1 MWTNCGRNFLLLCD
15 IRQGNYYA
23 NKKNEKFK
31 FIFDFYFFFHEQRDN
46 VSQTAYCDSNAMKL
60 LFIECYA
67 EEQAIQAAWGTSEC
81 NYKLMLYN
89 RL

>member
-1 MWTNCGRNFLLLCD
+1 
-15 IRQGNYYA
+15 
-23 NKKNEKFK
+23 
-31 FIFDFYFFFHEQRDN
+31 
-46 VSQTAYCDSNAMKL
+46 MKL
-60 LFIECYA
+60 LVIESYA